1 VVEGPAPLMRGGAR
15 RKIALALLLAL
26 AGAASVIAPRGGS
39 VEAASA
45 LRWEKDFKAAKSRAR
60 VEGRIIMVDFW
71 AAWCTFCDKL
81 DQTTYKDAAVVAR
94 LSRTTVAVKVNTE
107 GRNDEL
113 ELADEHAVE
122 SLPTIGFFTPEGR
135 AVARIEGYVDAKA
148 FLKLLTTAEVEG
160 ADMIGWEKT
169 LRTEPN
175 NFAALYGLG
184 AKMYEQNYPDEARPL
199 LERARRN
206 DQGALRHRKRVRMLL
221 GRLIEDQSSFTDAE
235 TMFREGLAL
244 PPDSDI
250 DPRLRILLA
259 RALVNLGKKSEAQKE
274 LTRLIARYPN
284 HPVTVTA
291 RKTLE
296 ALK

>member
-1 VVEGPAPLMRGGAR
+1 MRGGAR